1 MKKKNFEI
9 LICGSGMIGMTFA
22 LMMAQKRIK
31 VCLIDKNSYNSF
43 KEKKD
48 SRTTAISQGSSRI
61 FNRLSLWQDLE
72 RQSQPIYKILVGD
85 GINNEN
91 LIFDHDKLKEGPL
104 GYIIDNSFFKR
115 RLFEEV
121 VSSKFI
127 RFYSNTEIKEI
138 NNDDLDNSFVDT
150 NKGKIGFKLLVAA
163 DGRFS
168 KTRFHANIK
177 YRFHDYKQNAFVFN
191 ISHQKS
197 HKGIALERFFSTGPM
212 AILPMKTRNSNHSSV
227 VWTVESKIS
236 DSENFR
242 KNFRDEFIRKY
253 SNFFGKIDS
262 LSSVKEYP
270 LNVFS
275 CNEFSNKNVV
285 LIGDACQAIH
295 PIAGQGFNL
304 GLRDAKCLSNLIYEF
319 YELGIEP
326 FNNALLKLYEKNRF
340 IDKNILVGAT
350 HYLNKLFSNTN
361 RVSQSFR
368 RLGLQLF
375 SKSDFFKN
383 QSMIFAMGLK
393 NPEI

>member
-127 RFYSNTEIKEI
+127 RFYS
-138 NNDDLDNSFVDT
+138 
-150 NKGKIGFKLLVAA
+150 
-163 DGRFS
+163 
-168 KTRFHANIK
+168 
-177 YRFHDYKQNAFVFN
+177 
-191 ISHQKS
+191 
-197 HKGIALERFFSTGPM
+197 
-212 AILPMKTRNSNHSSV
+212 RN
-227 VWTVESKIS
+227 
-236 DSENFR
+236 
-242 KNFRDEFIRKY
+242 
-253 SNFFGKIDS
+253 
-262 LSSVKEYP
+262 
-270 LNVFS
+270 
-275 CNEFSNKNVV
+275 
-285 LIGDACQAIH
+285 
-295 PIAGQGFNL
+295 
-304 GLRDAKCLSNLIYEF
+304 
-319 YELGIEP
+319 
-326 FNNALLKLYEKNRF
+326 
-340 IDKNILVGAT
+340 
-350 HYLNKLFSNTN
+350 
-361 RVSQSFR
+361 
-368 RLGLQLF
+368 
-375 SKSDFFKN
+375 
-383 QSMIFAMGLK
+383 
-393 NPEI
+393 